1 MSTMGRSFW
10 ILYDLTPLHEID
22 ERVASA
28 DAHLFAVKDPYRL
41 RMPRRGNR
49 TVMSPDE
56 PQYPEAGAN
65 IDYYLASEPTGEI
78 ELEILDEEGHVVR
91 SFSSDASG
99 ETNVLPEE
107 ASMREWRLER
117 VGTAKLDKSA
127 GMHRFTWDLRHAGPW
142 NDDAS
147 SSGRRGP
154 LAAPGTYQARLKVG
168 DWTETVSFEALMDP
182 RIVKEGY
189 VSPEDV
195 TGQVSLALK
204 ARDALSRARLAAS
217 RLEKALESASDGQKA
232 ALEQIDEE
240 LNTVSRRYS
249 QPMLVDQISYLYQN
263 LDRADQRA
271 GRDAVERYES
281 LAAQLEEQIGKL
293 DEILG
298 ATEEDR

>member
-1 MSTMGRSFW
+1 
-10 ILYDLTPLHEID
+10 
-22 ERVASA
+22 
-28 DAHLFAVKDPYRL
+28 
-41 RMPRRGNR
+41 
-49 TVMSPDE
+49 MSPDE
-56 PQYPEAGAN
+56 PQYPEAGAS
-65 IDYYLASEPTGEI
+65 IDYYLASEPSGEI
-78 ELEILDEEGHVVR
+78 SIEILDGEGQLVR

-117 VGTAKLDKSA
+117 VGTPKLDKSA
-127 GMHRFTWDLRHAGPW
+127 GMHRFNWDLRYPGPW
-142 NDDAS
+142 DEDAS
-147 SSGRRGP
+147 RSGRRGP
-154 LAAPGTYQARLKVG
+154 MAAPGTYQARLTVG
-168 DWTETVSFEALMDP
+168 DWTETVSFEAHMDP

-189 VSPEDV
+189 VSEEDV
-195 TGQVSLALK
+195 AGQVNLALK

-217 RLEKALESASDGQKA
+217 RLEKALESASGGQKA

-281 LAAQLEEQIGKL
+281 LASQLEEQIGKL